1 MSLLKQFCLPL
12 FLRQCHLQAAK
23 GGIKQQ
29 GIPFSTSHARLAGTR
44 RDLKS
49 LRVSPEVDEARI
61 QAARYFPEF
70 NLQDKVI
77 VVTGGGR
84 GLGLTLAGAVYQGG
98 AKVHCLDRL
107 DQPHQ
112 DFHEVQKTI
121 DSSLGGQL
129 EYHQVDVRETES
141 LQSLISDIAAKYG
154 RMDGLIAAAG
164 VQKQCP
170 ALEYE
175 VKDIQEMLDINFIA
189 VYTSAQ
195 EVARQMLKY
204 KTPGAMLLVASMSA
218 IIANRNL
225 ITSVYNSSKAAVAQ
239 LTRSLAMEWGPER
252 IRVNALCP
260 GHIVTPMVLKNF
272 EETPSLE
279 HEWSNN
285 NMLGRISKPEEFR
298 GAATFLLSD
307 ASSFMTGSSLIIDG
321 GCTAW

>member
-1 MSLLKQFCLPL
+1 MSLLRPFRSQAL
-12 FLRQCHLQAAK
+12 LRQGQRLSVKPA
-23 GGIKQQ
+23 QQ
-29 GIPFSTSHARLAGTR
+29 QRLTFSTSHTRCLATHS
-44 RDLKS
+44 DLKA
-49 LRVSPEVDEARI
+49 LRVPAEVDQARI
-61 QAARYFPEF
+61 QAAKYFPEF

-84 GLGLTLAGAVYQGG
+84 GLGLALAAAVYQGG

-107 DQPHQ
+107 EQPHE
-112 DFHEVQKTI
+112 DFHKVQETT
-121 DSSLGGQL
+121 DSSLGGEL
-129 EYHQVDVRETES
+129 VYHQGDLRNTES
-141 LQSLISDIAAKYG
+141 LQDLIASIAAKHG

-170 ALEYE
+170 ALEYQ
-175 VKDIQEMLDINFIA
+175 VKDIQEMMDVNYIA

-204 KTPGAMLLVASMSA
+204 QTPGAMLLVASMSA
-218 IIANRNL
+218 QIANRNL

-239 LTRSLAMEWGPER
+239 LTRNLAMEWGPHG

-272 EETPSLE
+272 EETPSLRD
-279 HEWSNN
+279 EWSNN

-307 ASSFMTGSSLIIDG
+307 ASSFMTGSNLVIDG